1 MGFGE
6 GSVGQLGAREARRE
20 ISRDMGRY
28 REIKGDIGS
37 AAPEKPGVRA
47 ASRCAHPESWPT
59 WRHRRKPNSRTPYPI
74 TR

>member
-47 ASRCAHPESWPT
+47 ASRCAT
-59 WRHRRKPNSRTPYPI
+59 WLGLELGFGLGFGFGFG
-74 TR
+74 